1 MGAADSCRGWGHQ
14 QCTPALPGLGFHGW
28 ERGRG
33 GMRLSAVGVKH
44 EEGVEQPREIK
55 ELRK

>member
-1 MGAADSCRGWGHQ
+1 MGIADSRGGRGHQ
-14 QCTPALPGLGFHGW
+14 HCTPALPGLGFHGW
-28 ERGRG
+28 ERGG
-33 GMRLSAVGVKH
+33 GNESSAVGVKH

>member
-1 MGAADSCRGWGHQ
+1 MHPSTARPRLPWVGKGA
-14 QCTPALPGLGFHGW
+14 
-28 ERGRG
+28 G